1 MRRRRAI
8 DHGGGAMTSAYYEEQ
23 LRAFAEGKRLGRLA
37 KAVRDPEDGVCDACG
52 STLPRTLF
60 GLRDTVSD
68 RHYFVGQSCLAWLLE
83 TGLVARARYRHS
95 AEVAYRREMEMRRNG
110 VGASTDKPSPS
121 TGDHG
126 DLPERRFDLRNLR
139 RTILITETE
148 THYEALVRLEDG
160 GRRVSG
166 RAQEPRWSQGWARCD
181 GGVVLLERVPRARR
195 KAVVICLLKAYRMAR
210 AAWRDG
216 EVRNGDELD
225 NKMHEEIVA

>member
-1 MRRRRAI
+1 
-8 DHGGGAMTSAYYEEQ
+8 MTTTYYQER

-68 RHYFVGQSCLAWLLE
+68 RHYFVGQNCLAWLLE

-110 VGASTDKPSPS
+110 TGGSSDGPSLSSVDQDDTPRPRS
-121 TGDHG
+121 
-126 DLPERRFDLRNLR
+126 DLRKLR
-139 RTILITETE
+139 RTILIAETE
-148 THYEALVRLEDG
+148 SHYEALVRLEDG

-181 GGVVLLERVPRARR
+181 GGVVLLERVPRAKRS
-195 KAVVICLLKAYRMAR
+195 AVIICLLKAYRRAR

-216 EVRNGDELD
+216 EVLD
-225 NKMHEEIVA
+225 GNEPGNKMREEIVA

>member
-1 MRRRRAI
+1 
-8 DHGGGAMTSAYYEEQ
+8 MTTTYYEER

-60 GLRDTVSD
+60 GLRDTGSD
-68 RHYFVGQSCLAWLLE
+68 RHYFVGQNCLAWLLE

-110 VGASTDKPSPS
+110 AGTATDEPSPS
-121 TGDHG
+121 TGDQG
-126 DLPERRFDLRNLR
+126 DLPQRRLDLRDLR

-148 THYEALVRLEDG
+148 T
-160 GRRVSG
+160 RR
-166 RAQEPRWSQGWARCD
+166 RQGWARRD
-181 GGVVLLERVPRARR
+181 GGVVLLERVPRDKRN
-195 KAVVICLLKAYRMAR
+195 AVIICLLKAYRKAR

-216 EVRNGDELD
+216 EALAGDERD
-225 NKMHEEIVA
+225 SKVREEIVA

>member
-1 MRRRRAI
+1 
-8 DHGGGAMTSAYYEEQ
+8 MTTTYYEER

-37 KAVRDPEDGVCDACG
+37 KAVRHPEDGVCDACG

-68 RHYFVGQSCLAWLLE
+68 RHYFVGQNCLAWLLE

-110 VGASTDKPSPS
+110 ASTGADQPSPR
-121 TGDHG
+121 TGDQG
-126 DLPERRFDLRNLR
+126 DLPKRQLDLRKLR

-148 THYEALVRLEDG
+148 SHYEALVRLEDG
-160 GRRVSG
+160 RRRVSG

-181 GGVVLLERVPRARR
+181 GGVVLLERIPRAKRN
-195 KAVVICLLKAYRMAR
+195 AVIICLLKAYRKAR
-210 AAWRDG
+210 AAWRNG
-216 EVRNGDELD
+216 EARNGDEPG
-225 NKMHEEIVA
+225 NKVREEIVA

>member
-1 MRRRRAI
+1 
-8 DHGGGAMTSAYYEEQ
+8 MTTTYYEER
-23 LRAFAEGKRLGRLA
+23 LRAFAEGKRLSRLA

-68 RHYFVGQSCLAWLLE
+68 RYYFVGQSCLAWLLE

-110 VGASTDKPSPS
+110 AGTATDKPSPKS
-121 TGDHG
+121 GDQG
-126 DLPERRFDLRNLR
+126 DLPQRRLDLRNLR

-148 THYEALVRLEDG
+148 SHYEAVVRLEDG
-160 GRRVSG
+160 HRRVSG

-181 GGVVLLERVPRARR
+181 GGVVLLERVPRAKRN
-195 KAVVICLLKAYRMAR
+195 AVIICLLKAYRKAR
-210 AAWRDG
+210 VAWRHG
-216 EVRNGDELD
+216 EVLD
-225 NKMHEEIVA
+225 GNEPGNKMHEEIVA

>member
-1 MRRRRAI
+1 
-8 DHGGGAMTSAYYEEQ
+8 MTTTYYEER

-60 GLRDTVSD
+60 GLRDTVSG
-68 RHYFVGQSCLAWLLE
+68 RHYFVGQNCLVWLLE
-83 TGLVARARYRHS
+83 AGLVARARYRQS

-110 VGASTDKPSPS
+110 VDASTDGPSPY
-121 TGDHG
+121 TDDQG
-126 DLPERRFDLRNLR
+126 DLHRRRSDLRNLR

-160 GRRVSG
+160 RRHVSG
-166 RAQEPRWSQGWARCD
+166 RAQEPRWGQGWARHD
-181 GGVVLLERVPRARR
+181 GGVVLLERVPRPRR
-195 KAVVICLLKAYRMAR
+195 NAVVICLLKAYREAR

-216 EVRNGDELD
+216 AARNGNEPD

>member
-1 MRRRRAI
+1 
-8 DHGGGAMTSAYYEEQ
+8 MTTTYYEER
-23 LRAFAEGKRLGRLA
+23 LWAFAEGKRLGRLA

-68 RHYFVGQSCLAWLLE
+68 RHYFVGQNCLAWLLE
-83 TGLVARARYRHS
+83 TRLVARARYRHS
-95 AEVAYRREMEMRRNG
+95 AEVAYRQEMEMRRNG
-110 VGASTDKPSPS
+110 ASTAAEEPSPS
-121 TGDHG
+121 TGDQG
-126 DLPERRFDLRNLR
+126 ALPQRRVDLQKLR

-160 GRRVSG
+160 SRRVSG

-181 GGVVLLERVPRARR
+181 GGVVLLERVPRAKRN
-195 KAVVICLLKAYRMAR
+195 AVIICLLKAYRKAR
-210 AAWRDG
+210 ATGRDG
-216 EVRNGDELD
+216 EVLGGDEPD

>member
-1 MRRRRAI
+1 M
-8 DHGGGAMTSAYYEEQ
+8 
-23 LRAFAEGKRLGRLA
+23 
-37 KAVRDPEDGVCDACG
+37 
-52 STLPRTLF
+52 
-60 GLRDTVSD
+60 SD
-68 RHYFVGQSCLAWLLE
+68 RHYFVGQNCLAWLLE
-83 TGLVARARYRHS
+83 TGLVARARYRQS
-95 AEVAYRREMEMRRNG
+95 AEVAYRREMEVRRNG

-148 THYEALVRLEDG
+148 THYEALVRLGDG

-195 KAVVICLLKAYRMAR
+195 NAIVICLLKAYRMAR

>member
-1 MRRRRAI
+1 
-8 DHGGGAMTSAYYEEQ
+8 MTATYYEER

-68 RHYFVGQSCLAWLLE
+68 RHYFVGQNCLAWLLE

-110 VGASTDKPSPS
+110 TDALTDGPSPDS
-121 TGDHG
+121 GDQG
-126 DLPERRFDLRNLR
+126 DLPQRRLYLRNLR

-148 THYEALVRLEDG
+148 SHYEALVRLEDG
-160 GRRVSG
+160 RRRVSG
-166 RAQEPRWSQGWARCD
+166 RAQEPRWSQGWARHD
-181 GGVVLLERVPRARR
+181 GVVLLERVPRAKRS
-195 KAVVICLLKAYRMAR
+195 AVIICLLKAYRKAK

-216 EVRNGDELD
+216 EARISDEPG